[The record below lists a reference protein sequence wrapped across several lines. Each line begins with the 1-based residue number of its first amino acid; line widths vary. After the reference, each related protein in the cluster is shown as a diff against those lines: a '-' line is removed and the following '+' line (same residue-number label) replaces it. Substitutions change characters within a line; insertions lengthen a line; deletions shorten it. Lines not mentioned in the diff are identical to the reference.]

1 MTKKSI
7 LVVDDELSII
17 KLLRA
22 NLEDCGYR
30 VLTAMDGAEAV
41 RTFEKEQFDL
51 VILDITMPKMDGF
64 DVCRRLREWSKIPII
79 MLSARGDE
87 MDKVKCLELG
97 ADDYITKPFG
107 LNELKARINAVLRRN
122 KAADSSPTMSLFK
135 CDNIN
140 INFAERR
147 VKVNDR
153 EVKLTATEY
162 NLLRELVLNANKTL
176 SHSMLLNRVWGPEY
190 SQEKEYVR
198 VFVRRL
204 REELEPEPG
213 NPRYILTVPRV
224 GYQFKT
230 TG

>member
-30 VLTAMDGAEAV
+30 VLAAMDGAEAV

>member
-64 DVCRRLREWSKIPII
+64 DVCRRLREWSQVPII

-87 MDKVKCLELG
+87 TDKVKCLELG

-122 KAADSSPTMSLFK
+122 KAADSSPTMSIFK
-135 CDNIN
+135 CGSIN